1 MKRLSSMLP
10 GLLRSLNGNED
21 FMLAFLQEVWPK
33 VAGRRLAEQA
43 KVAGLKGKTL
53 KLTVKGAVWQQQV
66 QGLEGMLLAKIDRLW
81 GKGLIERIAVEPD
94 LD

>member
-10 GLLRSLNGNED
+10 GLLHSLNGNEHV
-21 FMLAFLQEVWPK
+21 MLAFLQEVWPA

-53 KLTVKGAVWQQQV
+53 KLTVKGAVWQRQV
-66 QGLEGMLLAKIDRLW
+66 QALEGLLLEKIDRVW
-81 GKGLIERIAVEPD
+81 GRGLIEKIAVELD